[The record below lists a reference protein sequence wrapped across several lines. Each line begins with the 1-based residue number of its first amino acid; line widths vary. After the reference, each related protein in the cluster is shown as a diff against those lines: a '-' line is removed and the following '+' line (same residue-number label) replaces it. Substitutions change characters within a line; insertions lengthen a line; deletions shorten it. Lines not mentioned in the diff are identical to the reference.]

1 MLFFR
6 NFPLKNSS
14 IEQLFNDFL
23 EKTNEKIAI
32 PYRHFLKEDKSNL
45 YLFTKNKILNLHLD
59 FKPPIFLAL
68 AKQINS
74 INKYSALTTNLR
86 FMLGNVEFTMLNL

>member
-6 NFPLKNSS
+6 YFPLKNSS

-32 PYRHFLKEDKSNL
+32 PYRHFLKEDKSNGFVKSIL
-45 YLFTKNKILNLHLD
+45 LFGLNLLIIPD
-59 FKPPIFLAL
+59 KFVRIFK
-68 AKQINS
+68 
-74 INKYSALTTNLR
+74 R
-86 FMLGNVEFTMLNL
+86 